1 MYWLRGERVLRRLFL
16 LFVLISIGAAVIVG
30 TGVIVGMVLAILL
43 RFPSVDSLY
52 LPASQTT
59 RIYAANGELI
69 ASLYEENRTSVPL
82 SAIPQELQQAVID
95 TEDADF
101 YQNPGFSLRGIL
113 RAAAHNLFTG
123 RLREGGGTITEQLAR
138 NVFLTSEKTITR
150 KVAEIL
156 LAVEIN
162 RQLAKPEILE
172 RYLNQV
178 YLGERAYGVEAAAQ
192 AYFEKPVAELT
203 LQESALLAG
212 LIRAPSYYSPFD
224 HPDRARD
231 RMADVL
237 YRMVS
242 RGDITRSQI
251 KAALAAPLHLSSKRN
266 AKLFGVRAPYFISYI
281 LPGLLKRYGFDALYR
296 GGLRI
301 FTTLDPVLQGEA
313 QAALRDGIDEALR
326 QDLNVHQG
334 AFVALDPRT
343 GYIRAMVGG
352 YDFHASQFDRAW
364 QAHRQVG
371 SAFKP
376 FTYTAAL
383 LRGIPPTHLLLD
395 EPIEFRLPNGKIWAP
410 QDYDRTWHG
419 LVTMRFALANSINAA
434 SLRLEQEVGVYSIIK
449 LAHRMGIRSPLQANL
464 ALTLGASDVTP
475 LEMATAYGVFAS
487 GGVRADPI
495 AVLKVTDR
503 FGRILEEQVPPRT
516 VVLSPQV
523 AYLITDM
530 LKSAVQWGT
539 GAAANIGI
547 PQAGKT
553 GTADDYRNAWFIGYT
568 PSFVAAVW
576 VGNDDDSPMNHVV
589 GGSVP
594 ARIWAAFMRQAV
606 ARMPQDDWLVP
617 SGIIQAT
624 VCGRSGLLAGP
635 DCPDPRTE
643 LFLKGTEPES
653 YYGPANRTP
662 PAPPAGAVS
671 VPRRS
676 GWRVHERRGSMQA
689 TLTADEGLTLT
700 VSLPRREA
708 NEDVLIA
715 VGVPGA

>member
-1 MYWLRGERVLRRLFL
+1 MS
-16 LFVLISIGAAVIVG
+16 VLISIGVAVIVG
-30 TGVIVGMVLAILL
+30 TGVIVGLVLAILL

-101 YQNPGFSLRGIL
+101 YQNPGVSLRGIV
-113 RAAAHNLFTG
+113 RAAAHNLFSR

-192 AYFEKPVAELT
+192 AYFEKHVAELT
-203 LQESALLAG
+203 LEESALLAG
-212 LIRAPSYYSPFD
+212 LIRAPSYYSPYD

-231 RMADVL
+231 RMGDVL
-237 YRMVS
+237 YRMVH
-242 RGDITRSQI
+242 RGDITRAQM

-343 GYIRAMVGG
+343 GYVRAMVGG

-383 LRGIPPTHLLLD
+383 QRGIPPTHLLLD

-487 GGVRADPI
+487 GGIRADPI

-503 FGRILEEQVPPRT
+503 FGRILEEHVPPRT
-516 VVLSPQV
+516 VVLTPQV

-594 ARIWAAFMRQAV
+594 ARIWAAIMRQAV
-606 ARMPQDDWLVP
+606 TRMPQDDWLVP

-635 DCPDPRTE
+635 DCQDPRTE

-653 YYGPANRTP
+653 YYDPANRMP
-662 PAPPAGAVS
+662 PAPPSGAVP

-676 GWRVHERRGSMQA
+676 GGRVRQHSTQA
-689 TLTADEGLTLT
+689 DFTADEGLMLT
-700 VSLPRREA
+700 VPTPETG
-708 NEDVLIA
+708 DK
-715 VGVPGA
+715 